1 MKRKLPRWSL
11 AVVVSTVAVPL
22 FAHHGNAAYN
32 YDKKITVSGTV
43 TEWIWANPHC
53 WLKFDARDENGEVK
67 HWVVEASAPPTIS
80 AQGWSHNSFKP
91 GDQVTVTMI
100 QVKNGQAI
108 GRFEGD
114 LILNGKPFPRRVNG
128 SSENGKGDPKPKRAA
143 SSYST
148 GN

>member
-1 MKRKLPRWSL
+1 MKHKLPLLSL
-11 AVVVSTVAVPL
+11 AVAVSTFAVPL
-22 FAHHGNAAYN
+22 LAHHGNAAYN

-43 TEWIWANPHC
+43 KEWIWANPHC
-53 WLKFDARDENGEVK
+53 WLKFDAKNESGEVT
-67 HWVVEASAPPTIS
+67 HWIVEASAPPTVS

-114 LILNGKPFPRRVNG
+114 VILNGKPFPPHENG
-128 SSENGKGDPKPKRAA
+128 SSGNNKGETKP
-143 SSYST
+143 
-148 GN
+148 

>member
-1 MKRKLPRWSL
+1 MKCKLPSL
-11 AVVVSTVAVPL
+11 LLTVVVSTLTVPL
-22 FAHHGNAAYN
+22 LAHHGNATYN

-53 WLKFDARDENGEVK
+53 WLKFDAKDESGEVT
-67 HWVVEASAPPTIS
+67 HWIVEASAPPTLS
-80 AQGWSHNSFKP
+80 PQGWSHNSFKA

-114 LILNGKPFPRRVNG
+114 VILNGKPFPPHDNL
-128 SSENGKGDPKPKRAA
+128 KGGPKP
-143 SSYST
+143 
-148 GN
+148 